1 MTSALRY
8 TILLPSRLTAD
19 AVAARMAA
27 LHGALAVLPLRS
39 RSGLLLLDEARLQ
52 HARSERSR
60 SPWRGLVQ
68 RYERA
73 LCFAHDA
80 SGQPQVQAAPGV
92 GDGDVL
98 RRQLPARHLIGF
110 TVQTGAD
117 PAPMDLFVGA
127 YAASALVSCQGREAQ
142 RRLAVDPPRWI
153 GSSEM
158 VLRPGADMA
167 GDGDAR
173 RHLLLVI
180 AALDTAQTAG
190 FTVLVNDPTGC
201 WSQRPVQSS
210 APPSSSHPI
219 P

>member
-1 MTSALRY
+1 MPGAFRY
-8 TILLPSRLTAD
+8 TLLLPSLLNAD

-27 LHGALAVLPLRS
+27 LHSALAALPLRS
-39 RSGLLLLDEARLQ
+39 RSSLLMLDEARLQ

-80 SGQPQVQAAPGV
+80 SGQPQVQVAPD
-92 GDGDVL
+92 DGEVL

-117 PAPMDLFVGA
+117 LAPMDLYVGA
-127 YAASALVSCQGREAQ
+127 YATSALVSCQGRDAQ
-142 RRLAVDPPRWI
+142 RRLTVDPARWI
-153 GSSEM
+153 GSAEV
-158 VLRPGADMA
+158 VLPPGADAA
-167 GDGDAR
+167 GDSEAR
-173 RHLLLVI
+173 WHLMMVI
-180 AALDTAQTAG
+180 AVLDMAQAAG

-201 WSQRPVQSS
+201 WSQRPVRSS

>member
-1 MTSALRY
+1 MPGAIRY
-8 TILLPSRLTAD
+8 TILLPSLLSAD

-27 LHGALAVLPLRS
+27 LHGALAALPLRS
-39 RSGLLLLDEARLQ
+39 RSGLLMLDEARLQ

-80 SGQPQVQAAPGV
+80 SGQPQVQAVPEA
-92 GDGDVL
+92 DDVL

-110 TVQTGAD
+110 TVQTGVD
-117 PAPMDLFVGA
+117 PAPLDLFVGA
-127 YAASALVSCQGREAQ
+127 YATSALVSCQGRDAQ
-142 RRLAVDPPRWI
+142 RRLRVDPARWI
-153 GSSEM
+153 GSAEM
-158 VLRPGADMA
+158 ALGPGADMA
-167 GDGDAR
+167 GDSEAR
-173 RHLLLVI
+173 WHLMMVI
-180 AALDTAQTAG
+180 AVLDTAQAAG

-201 WSQRPVQSS
+201 WSQRPVRSC

>member
-1 MTSALRY
+1 MPGAFRY
-8 TILLPSRLTAD
+8 TMLLPSLLNAD

-27 LHGALAVLPLRS
+27 LHSALAALPLRS
-39 RSGLLLLDEARLQ
+39 RSSLLLLDEARLQ

-80 SGQPQVQAAPGV
+80 AGQPQVRAVPEA
-92 GDGDVL
+92 GDLL

-117 PAPMDLFVGA
+117 PAPLDLFVGA
-127 YAASALVSCQGREAQ
+127 YATSALVSCQGRDAQ
-142 RRLAVDPPRWI
+142 RRLPVDPAWWI
-153 GSSEM
+153 GSAEV
-158 VLRPGADMA
+158 VLPPGATTA
-167 GDGDAR
+167 GDSEAR

-180 AALDTAQTAG
+180 AVLDTAQAAG
-190 FTVLVNDPTGC
+190 FTVLVNDSTGC
-201 WSQRPVQSS
+201 WSQRPVRSP
-210 APPSSSHPI
+210 PPSTSHPI